1 MTRSAKNA
9 LSSTVVPLHVIMLVL
24 HVGDIIGER
33 ERGTDISICGPLLE
47 ENPPNNPPIANLQP
61 AEICG

>member
-9 LSSTVVPLHVIMLVL
+9 LSSTVVPIHVIMLVL

-33 ERGTDISICGPLLE
+33 EVQVVLDIHLWAPFGGK
-47 ENPPNNPPIANLQP
+47 PP
-61 AEICG
+61 E

>member
-9 LSSTVVPLHVIMLVL
+9 LSSTVVPIHVIMLVL

-33 ERGTDISICGPLLE
+33 ERYRHIHLWASFGGK
-47 ENPPNNPPIANLQP
+47 PP
-61 AEICG
+61 E